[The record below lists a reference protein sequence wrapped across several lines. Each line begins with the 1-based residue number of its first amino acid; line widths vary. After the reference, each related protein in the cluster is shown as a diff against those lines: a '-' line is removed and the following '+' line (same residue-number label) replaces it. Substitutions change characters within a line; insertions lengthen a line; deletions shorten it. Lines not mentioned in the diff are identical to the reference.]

1 MIDYIVRFFNGD
13 WFDIAGKVIAIL
25 FVTLLLYVCFN
36 YARRRRL
43 VRVIVIDCLLVAV
56 SFVLC
61 VLQVDNFQFFVYLT
75 ISLIALINVLFFSD
89 DFKHDLFKGAVET
102 LGKKRFS
109 FQGCAEQRSVAQ
121 RSRRNSKGLPAYE

>member
-89 DFKHDLFKGAVET
+89 DFKHDLFKGGRGNARQET
-102 LGKKRFS
+102 LLFPRM
-109 FQGCAEQRSVAQ
+109 
-121 RSRRNSKGLPAYE
+121 RRTAISCTTQPTK